1 MTEEN
6 ATILIVDDEA
16 DIRDLIREV
25 LQSEGYHC
33 LEAANATAALSLLE
47 RETIDVVMLDIVMAG
62 KSGLEMLSE
71 LKMLHPNVAVV
82 MATGI
87 SDMDTA
93 IECTRR
99 GAIGYLTKPFKLSE
113 VVRTVQQ
120 AADQARLERRPR
132 DYHDQLERRVEEQAR
147 TIRKSFLASMA
158 ALSFAL
164 EAKDSYTAGHSR
176 RVTDIANAIGLKMG
190 LSEDELEDLHWGS
203 LLHDIGKIAVRQD
216 ILNKPTTLTT
226 EEYEHVMTHTVI
238 GTSIV
243 EPIVNNRRIT
253 DIVECHHYHY
263 DGQGLKQRLKGKQI
277 PRLARIVTVADAYD
291 AMTSQR
297 AFRPALSRKE
307 ALNEIRLAKGTQFD
321 PVIADLFLTMSD
333 SEVTPQK
340 REILIADDEES
351 IRLLVRSA
359 LGDHFTMIEASDGL
373 EALKVAH
380 TRKPALILM
389 DILMP
394 KKDGLAACHDIKS
407 NVDTKDIPI
416 VMLTGI
422 AHDLDKELSTHLGA
436 DAYITKPFTPDY
448 LHETVESTL
457 AEHDSLTC
465 KA

>member
-1 MTEEN
+1 M
-6 ATILIVDDEA
+6 V
-16 DIRDLIREV
+16 
-25 LQSEGYHC
+25 
-33 LEAANATAALSLLE
+33 
-47 RETIDVVMLDIVMAG
+47 
-62 KSGLEMLSE
+62 
-71 LKMLHPNVAVV
+71 
-82 MATGI
+82 
-87 SDMDTA
+87 
-93 IECTRR
+93 
-99 GAIGYLTKPFKLSE
+99 
-113 VVRTVQQ
+113 
-120 AADQARLERRPR
+120 
-132 DYHDQLERRVEEQAR
+132 
-147 TIRKSFLASMA
+147 
-158 ALSFAL
+158 
-164 EAKDSYTAGHSR
+164 
-176 RVTDIANAIGLKMG
+176 

-216 ILNKPTTLTT
+216 ILNKPTTLTA

-253 DIVECHHYHY
+253 DIVECHHYRY
-263 DGQGLKQRLKGKQI
+263 DGRGLKQRLKGKQI
-277 PRLARIVTVADAYD
+277 PLLARIVAVADAYD

-359 LGDHFTMIEASDGL
+359 LGDDFTVIEASDGL

-394 KKDGLAACHDIKS
+394 KKDGLAACHEIKS
-407 NVDTKDIPI
+407 NVDIKDIPI

-422 AHDLDKELSTHLGA
+422 AHDLDKELSTNLGA

-448 LHETVESTL
+448 LHEKVKSTL
-457 AEHDSLTC
+457 AENDSLTC